1 MENIYEI
8 FLFIYENT
16 SIVDFVTY
24 RKNLRT
30 YLSMPRVR
38 VALYIK
44 KEIPIVKSRASIN
57 NGSL

>member
-24 RKNLRT
+24 
-30 YLSMPRVR
+30 LSMPRVG
-38 VALYIK
+38 VGLYIK